1 MCAFVISETLL
12 TSYSSFLQHTH
23 TLHIRYEY
31 RKEINKDNFLGT
43 GGRLVTAY
51 AELMKDMWLKDNTST
66 RVVHP
71 SSFKKSLSTFA
82 PQFGGF
88 RQHDAQELLSFLL
101 DGIHEDL
108 NRVKKRPYIEGECV
122 LGMDYYTTRSIRK
135 TVVTNEIVSS
145 SDIFNNRQ
153 GL

>member
-1 MCAFVISETLL
+1 MCVCNLRDTSIVRL
-12 TSYSSFLQHTH
+12 TFYSSFFN
-23 TLHIRYEY
+23 IRYEY

-66 RVVHP
+66 ARVVQP

-108 NRVKKRPYIEGECV
+108 NRVKKRPYIEGEC
-122 LGMDYYTTRSIRK
+122 LGVKKETDYIQKHVQSGRRC
-135 TVVTNEIVSS
+135 
-145 SDIFNNRQ
+145 D
-153 GL
+153 